1 MTVCLQT
8 MPDTYRSCFE
18 RMVDELE
25 NSEFVCEMKNLELA
39 EAIAT
44 KDWTAEWGD
53 AMYDRAWK
61 AEAGLEDC
69 ERELQVCKAEL
80 YSQRQWNLKLQAQV
94 QLAHEARLLA
104 DDKEETARIDRIE
117 KVKAQVKT
125 QQALEQLAPLKA
137 ELINLKLEVAKLKWM
152 RTPSP
157 DPLAYLVEPSD
168 SDDSEHD
175 DGARV
180 HPIAHVNPTFLLE
193 NVPGLTERL
202 CRGESVLASVPEHPP
217 PPSRMNSSSSS

>member
-1 MTVCLQT
+1 MTVCPHT
-8 MPDTYRSCFE
+8 VPDSYRSCFE
-18 RMVDELE
+18 RLADELE

-80 YSQRQWNLKLQAQV
+80 HRQRQWNLKLQDQV
-94 QLAHEARLLA
+94 QIAHKERLLA
-104 DDKEETARIDRIE
+104 EDKEETARIDRIE

-125 QQALEQLAPLKA
+125 QQALKQLEQLRA
-137 ELINLKLEVAKLKWM
+137 EVAQLM
-152 RTPSP
+152 AQQLEAADSPTPE
-157 DPLAYLVEPSD
+157 DPCSGEVTYLSHMPRGVPAV
-168 SDDSEHD
+168 
-175 DGARV
+175 ARM
-180 HPIAHVNPTFLLE
+180 T
-193 NVPGLTERL
+193 
-202 CRGESVLASVPEHPP
+202 
-217 PPSRMNSSSSS
+217 SSSSA